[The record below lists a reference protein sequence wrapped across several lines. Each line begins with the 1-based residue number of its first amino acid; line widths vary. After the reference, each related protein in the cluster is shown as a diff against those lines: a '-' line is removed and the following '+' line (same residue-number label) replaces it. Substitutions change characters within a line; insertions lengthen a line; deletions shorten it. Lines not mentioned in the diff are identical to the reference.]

1 MFRHNW
7 LEEGL
12 YMNKPHGRSAGPPP
26 IGRHPGPRFDGPAE
40 KAKNQKA
47 TMKRIWMYLK
57 KQRMGLIS
65 SIFFV
70 VVSTLLS
77 LVGPLMIGMIIDDYI
92 LKFDL
97 NGAVQMV
104 LVLAGIYIIS
114 AVFTWLQT
122 LMMIRVSQKTI
133 RELRQDLFEKFQSLP
148 ISIFDKRQQG
158 DLMSRMTNDIENLN
172 AAVSQSVI
180 QIVSTVLSVVGTG
193 IAMFYLNWILAIV
206 TLLVIPIIIGST
218 KQIIKRSSKNFSQ
231 RQRDLGGLNGFIEET
246 ISNSHITTLFGKEE
260 QTVAQ
265 FKEANEKLRTSAL
278 KADITSGFLGPINNF
293 INNLGIGLVI
303 GVGALLAIGSLGV
316 SVGVIASFVT
326 YTRQFFRPIN
336 QLSNL
341 FNTLQ
346 SAIAGAERV
355 FEILDEQN
363 EVADVPNAISKDRYD
378 GDVEFR
384 NVEFFYQPQKS
395 VLHSISFRA
404 KAGETIALVGPTG
417 SGKTS
422 IIQLLNRFY
431 DAKRGEIL
439 IDGNDIKDYQME
451 NLRDHIGVVLQ
462 DTYLF
467 SGTVR
472 ENIRYGKLRATDEEV
487 ERAAEIAYAH
497 NFIKYLPQGYDTM
510 LVSGGM
516 NLSQGQRQ
524 LIAIA
529 RAILEDPDILI
540 LDEATSSVDTMT
552 EIQIQKGL
560 NNLMQGRTSFVIAHR
575 LKTIENADQILVIKE
590 GTILEKGNHDSL
602 MMKNGL
608 YASLQH
614 QLQVQ

>member
-1 MFRHNW
+1 MH
-7 LEEGL
+7 
-12 YMNKPHGRSAGPPP
+12 KPQGRPAGPPP
-26 IGRHPGPRFDGPAE
+26 IGRHPGPRFNGPAE

-47 TMKRIWMYLK
+47 TLNRIWSYLK
-57 KQRMGLIS
+57 NQRIGIVS

-77 LVGPLMIGMIIDDYI
+77 LAGPLFIGIIIDNYI

-97 NGAVQMV
+97 DGAIRMIW
-104 LVLAGIYIIS
+104 VLAAIYIVS
-114 AVFTWLQT
+114 AIFTWLQT
-122 LMMIRVSQKTI
+122 FMMIRVAQKTI
-133 RELRQDLFEKFQSLP
+133 RQLRQHLFEKFQSLP
-148 ISIFDKRQQG
+148 IAIFDKRQQG

-193 IAMFYLNWILAIV
+193 IAMFYLNWVLAIV
-206 TLLVIPIIIGST
+206 TLLVVPIIMWST

-231 RQRDLGGLNGFIEET
+231 RQRDLGNLNGYIEET
-246 ISNSHITTLFGKEE
+246 ISNSHITTLFGKE
-260 QTVAQ
+260 QQSVAQ
-265 FKEANEKLRTSAL
+265 FREANEKLRASAL

-303 GVGALLAIGSLGV
+303 GVGALLAIGNLGV

-341 FNTLQ
+341 FNTFQ
-346 SAIAGAERV
+346 SAVAGAERV
-355 FEILDEQN
+355 FEILDEEN
-363 EVADVPNAISKDRYD
+363 EVADVMDAITKNRYD
-378 GDVEFR
+378 GEVEFR
-384 NVEFFYQPQKS
+384 EVGFYYQPQKP
-395 VLHSISFRA
+395 VLQNISFRA

-431 DAKRGEIL
+431 DATRGEIL
-439 IDGNDIKDYQME
+439 IDGNDIKQYQME

-472 ENIRYGKLRATDEEV
+472 ENIRYGKLNATDEEV
-487 ERAAEIAYAH
+487 ERAAKIAYAH
-497 NFIKYLPQGYDTM
+497 NFIKYLPHGYNTM

-529 RAILEDPDILI
+529 RAILEDPDILV

-552 EIQIQKGL
+552 EVQIQKGL
-560 NNLMQGRTSFVIAHR
+560 NNLMEGRTSFVIAHR
-575 LKTIENADQILVIKE
+575 LKTIENADQILVIKD
-590 GTILEKGNHDSL
+590 GSILEQGNHDTL
-602 MMKNGL
+602 MVKNGL